1 MSHRFEEDAMQNLQ
15 KKRKGLGLL
24 AAAFPVW
31 FIMNIRVEA
40 GIGSTF
46 ERAVDGLVG
55 LVLLLAAV
63 YGALEFFALKG
74 NETTSHEQTG

>member
-1 MSHRFEEDAMQNLQ
+1 MQNLQ

-24 AAAFPVW
+24 AAAFLVL

-55 LVLLLAAV
+55 IVLLLAAV
-63 YGALEFFALKG
+63 YFAFEFFVLKG
-74 NETTSHEQTG
+74 KDT